1 VQDNK
6 GFALITF
13 HTSNY
18 LSRFLFCGTLVA
30 TLSLTAFS
38 ATAAEPCRAQQGG
51 YCAGGVRG
59 HACNPPEK
67 GKLCADVMTRA
78 GPTCECT
85 AASKKLTATRTTPL
99 PPTAFQPAFRREAPQ
114 DWVLV
119 LGGNIGG
126 AQSWNNYGDF
136 PTFDGNGW
144 GAGGFAVLRYYF
156 QPNLFVGPDFGGM
169 FLNVNG
175 TNPDGAFAKY
185 RWMTYE
191 GGQVGYTFAV
201 PNATRANL
209 YLGAAFS
216 QGGINVGVN
225 AGDFSE
231 SMSKTLNGW
240 TAHGGIEFQPAPVS
254 IPNLWFGVD
263 YRYSRWSGN
272 VDGDPVSAGIHM
284 ISGTASFQ
292 IPVGR

>member
-1 VQDNK
+1 MTSDPNNLAGNAPGLTGDPNHASVGGKTLFWKPCPPPTQSAGLPPPAANGGGVQI
-6 GFALITF
+6 G
-13 HTSNY
+13 
-18 LSRFLFCGTLVA
+18 LS
-30 TLSLTAFS
+30 
-38 ATAAEPCRAQQGG
+38 GG
-51 YCAGGVRG
+51 YIGG
-59 HACNPPEK
+59 NP
-67 GKLCADVMTRA
+67 
-78 GPTCECT
+78 
-85 AASKKLTATRTTPL
+85 
-99 PPTAFQPAFRREAPQ
+99 
-114 DWVLV
+114 VLV

-126 AQSWNNYGDF
+126 GWSRNSYSDF
-136 PTFDGNGW
+136 PTFDGSGW

-156 QPNLFVGPDFGGM
+156 QPNLFVGPEFGGM

-175 TNPDGAFAKY
+175 TNPDGAFSKY

-201 PNATRANL
+201 PNTTRANL

-240 TAHGGIEFQPAPVS
+240 PAHGGIEFQPAPVS